1 MKVRLLLIWNR
12 LQESYWFIPG
22 VFSLLALL
30 LAFIAPLVE
39 KKYAAEVVSALNTLV
54 SIDVSGARTLLS
66 AIIGSSMTVIG
77 VVFSILIAVLANAS
91 TQFGPG
97 LLPRFMRLKT
107 TQVTLGI
114 FLACFVYA
122 MGVFTQIDDIS
133 NVDGNAAVLSVIV
146 SIILGMISFFVL
158 IHFIHCIT
166 HFLQPLSIIN
176 SVADDLQGT
185 LSTAYPVYD
194 DNNQCRSST
203 SGYASLSKQ
212 LNTDE
217 ARTVTAPRNGYLQAV
232 GFHALEKIV
241 EEKSVSVDLCT
252 PPGTFVLEDDTL
264 ARFVTDA
271 EPDDDVDD
279 LLQGVFVIGERRDSM
294 QDPGYAM
301 EQLVEIAVRALSP
314 GVNAPFL
321 ALQCLNQICA
331 ALVLVAARSKP
342 LQVKTVGRHFWTSNW
357 YAYDDLCFS
366 AFSLLRQY
374 GDSCEEITLALLKI
388 ITRVLDEDVEP
399 EYRDALLSHAA
410 LINQRAELVSKQQ
423 GIRNVIRQQFQELQ
437 HSWASSNNPDK

>member
-30 LAFIAPLVE
+30 LALIVPLVE
-39 KKYAAEVVSALNTLV
+39 KKYAAEFVSALSALV

-97 LLPRFMRLKT
+97 LLPRFMRLQT

-133 NVDGNAAVLSVIV
+133 NVDGNAAVLSVIL

-166 HFLQPLSIIN
+166 HFLRPLSIIN
-176 SVADDLQGT
+176 SVADDLLGT
-185 LSTAYPVYD
+185 LSTAYPVYG
-194 DNNQCRSST
+194 DNDQYRHST
-203 SGYASLSKQ
+203 TAYASLSEK

-217 ARTVTAPRNGYLQAV
+217 VRTVIAPRNGYLQAV
-232 GFHALEKIV
+232 GFPALEKII
-241 EEKSVSVDLCT
+241 EEKYVSVDLCA
-252 PPGTFVLEDDTL
+252 PPGTFVLEGDTL

-271 EPDDDVDD
+271 EPDDNVDD
-279 LLQGVFVIGERRDSM
+279 LLQDVFVIGDRRDSM

-321 ALQCLNQICA
+321 ALQCLNQVCA
-331 ALVLVAARSKP
+331 ALVLVAGRSKP
-342 LQVKTVGRHFWTSNW
+342 LQFKAVGRHFWTSNW
-357 YAYDDLCFS
+357 YGYDDLCSS
-366 AFSLLRQY
+366 AFNLLRQY
-374 GDSCEEITLALLKI
+374 GDSCEEITLALLKT
-388 ITRVLDEDVEP
+388 ITRVLDENVEP
-399 EYRDALLSHAA
+399 EYRDALLSHAV
-410 LINQRAELVSKQQ
+410 LINQHAELVFKQP
-423 GIRNVIRQQFQELQ
+423 GARDIIRQQFQQLQ
-437 HSWASSNNPDK
+437 HP

>member
-1 MKVRLLLIWNR
+1 MKIRLLLIWNR

-22 VFSLLALL
+22 VFSFLALL
-30 LAFIAPLVE
+30 LSIIVPMVE
-39 KKYAAEVVSALNTLV
+39 KNYAAGAMSALNALV

-122 MGVFTQIDDIS
+122 MGVFAQIDDIS
-133 NVDGNAAVLSVIV
+133 NIVSGAAVLSILISIV
-146 SIILGMISFFVL
+146 LSIISFFVL

-176 SVADDLQGT
+176 SVAGDLLGT
-185 LSTAYPVYD
+185 LSTAYPVSGENDQY
-194 DNNQCRSST
+194 RIST
-203 SGYASLSKQ
+203 AEYALLSEQ
-212 LNTDE
+212 LNTDRV
-217 ARTVTAPRNGYLQAV
+217 RTVVSPRNGYLQAV
-232 GFHALEKIV
+232 EFQALENII
-241 EEKSVSVDLCT
+241 EEKSVSVDLCA
-252 PPGTFVLEDDTL
+252 PPGTYVLEGDAL
-264 ARFVTDA
+264 ARFVTDTEA
-271 EPDDDVDD
+271 DDDVDD

-301 EQLVEIAVRALSP
+301 QQLVEIAVRALSP

-321 ALQCLNQICA
+321 ALQCLNQICT
-331 ALVLVAARSKP
+331 ALILVAGRPKP
-342 LQVKTVGRHFWTSNW
+342 LQARIVDRYFWTRSW
-357 YAYDDLCFS
+357 YGYDDLCCS
-366 AFSLLRQY
+366 AFNLLRQY
-374 GDSCEEITLALLKI
+374 GASCEEIMLRLLQI
-388 ITRVLDEDVEP
+388 ITRVLEEDIES

-410 LINQRAELVSKQQ
+410 LIDERAQIVFKQAAVRDVMRQTYQ
-423 GIRNVIRQQFQELQ
+423 GLR
-437 HSWASSNNPDK
+437 S